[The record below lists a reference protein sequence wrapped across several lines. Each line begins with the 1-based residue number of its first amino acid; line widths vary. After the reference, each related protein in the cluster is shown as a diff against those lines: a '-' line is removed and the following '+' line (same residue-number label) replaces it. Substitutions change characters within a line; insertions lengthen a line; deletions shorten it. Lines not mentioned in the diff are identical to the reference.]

1 MEKVKE
7 LLGVLVLCTFL
18 SGCAEGIALASL
30 GISTTDLYLTVKE
43 QELSQAIIEECRE
56 WKAIDLSE
64 SEYDNTPE
72 SVTLRILINDAN
84 YACLC
89 EDKREMCLNGSTR

>member
-1 MEKVKE
+1 MGKTKE
-7 LLGVLVLCTFL
+7 LLVALSLCITL

-30 GISTTDLYLTVKE
+30 GISSTDLYLTVKE
-43 QELSQAIIEECRE
+43 QELNQAIIEECRE
-56 WKAIDLSE
+56 WKAIALTE
-64 SEYDNTPE
+64 QEYDSTPE

-89 EDKREMCLNGSTR
+89 EDKKEMCLNG